1 MRMTTWRRLVVVLG
15 LAVFSIAASRSDVPL
30 ADAAKNADWGA
41 MRALLEQGTDVNTPQ
56 GDGTT
61 ALHWAA
67 YWNDTESTELL
78 IRAGADVNVSNDL
91 GSTPLWTACENGSS
105 VMVQRLLQAGANP
118 NAALLSGETALMT
131 AARTGNADVVQ
142 QLLTEGADLS
152 AKEAEHHQ
160 TALMWAVAQRHADVV
175 EVLLAAGGD
184 VDARSKVWI
193 QTVKT
198 SPAVMNPAYW
208 VDIRQGGYTPLLFAA
223 RVGDLTSAKLLV
235 AAGADVNDT
244 APYGTS
250 ATVVAA
256 HSGHGGLATFLL
268 ERGADPNSEFAGYTA
283 LHASLLRKDE
293 ELVRTL
299 LANGANPNA
308 PVLKPTPTRRDSI
321 DFYLS
326 PGFVGATPLWLAA
339 RFSTPEIMRLLIE
352 HDADPMFVHRP
363 VRFVGGPYGGPRR
376 LLSEGDTT
384 VLMAAAGMGGE
395 APVFAIDRRSRIAEG
410 APIDVQRRKP
420 DPVELEALTL
430 EAVKIAAK
438 SGVDVN
444 VANADGNTALHSTA
458 AHGYDS
464 VITFLVE
471 NGARLDMRNKRGHTP
486 LDSAIRGS
494 MSGAARQGRFGR
506 YASPPKATTAEL
518 LRRLGAQN

>member
-1 MRMTTWRRLVVVLG
+1 MQMGATRRSVIVLG
-15 LAVFSIAASRSDVPL
+15 LAVLSIAAGGRDAPI
-30 ADAAKNADWGA
+30 ADAAKNADWVA
-41 MRALLEQGTDVNTPQ
+41 VRALIEQGADVNTPQ
-56 GDGTT
+56 GDRTT

-67 YWNDTESTELL
+67 YWDDIESADRL
-78 IRAGADVNVSNDL
+78 IRGGADVDASNDL
-91 GSTPLWTACENGSS
+91 GSTPLWTACENGGSA
-105 VMVQRLLQAGANP
+105 MIQRLLEAGANP
-118 NAALLSGETALMT
+118 NLALLSGETPLMT
-131 AARTGNADVVQ
+131 AARTGNADVVR
-142 QLLTEGADLS
+142 QLLANGADVS
-152 AKEAEHHQ
+152 ARESEHHQ
-160 TALMWAVAQRHADVV
+160 TALMWAVGQQHANVV
-175 EVLLAAGGD
+175 EKLLTAGAD

-223 RVGDLTSAKLLV
+223 RVGDLASAKLLV

-256 HSGHGGLATFLL
+256 HSGHRDLAGFLL
-268 ERGADPNSEFAGYTA
+268 EQGADPNSEFAGYTA
-283 LHASLLRKDE
+283 LHASLLHKEE

-299 LANGANPNA
+299 LAHGADPNT
-308 PVLKPTPTRRDSI
+308 PVLKPTPMRRDSI

-339 RFSTPEIMRLLIE
+339 RFSAPGIMRLLLD
-352 HDADPMFVHRP
+352 HGADPQFVHRP
-363 VRFVGGPYGGPRR
+363 TRLVGGPYGGPRR

-395 APVFAIDRRSRIAEG
+395 APIFAVDRRSRIAEG
-410 APIDVQRRKP
+410 APLDSQRRKP
-420 DPVELEALTL
+420 DPVQLEALTFD
-430 EAVKIAAK
+430 AVKIALE

-444 VANADGNTALHSTA
+444 VANADGNTALHSAA
-458 AHGYDS
+458 AHGFDRA
-464 VITFLVE
+464 VE
-471 NGARLDMRNKRGHTP
+471 LLFEHGAKLDAQNTRGQTP

-494 MSGAARQGRFGR
+494 MSGAAHQGRFSR
-506 YASPPKATTAEL
+506 YASPPAASTAEL
-518 LRRLGAQN
+518 LRRLGSAN